1 MLSTASAQPQ
11 PQPAAGMAKAVD
23 HSEGASQ
30 KVTVE
35 HVHAHAGGQ
44 AVVGNVVRPG
54 GGDRGTVIDVIPE
67 ISPEELERNDFD
79 AATVRRAE
87 AA

>member
-1 MLSTASAQPQ
+1 
-11 PQPAAGMAKAVD
+11 MAKAVD

-35 HVHAHAGGQ
+35 HVHAGRQ

-67 ISPEELERNDFD
+67 IIPEISPEELERNDFD